1 MNQDGEIT
9 QEPEIPR
16 HVLRKPKNHAAEE
29 KQYAANDKAPEKKF
43 LPRIVTSCGGHLVV
57 FIPNVVSDRVPP
69 RLVCSCRIHLRRPH
83 AKHLQDGSGE
93 NQACPRMQHPRD
105 LPAAQQCR
113 NPEAPRRI
121 ERQAGEHQINIGTR
135 SDPMR
140 QAFMKLVPQ
149 NAPVSE
155 HLVGVTHEFSPPEW
169 MSSSSRD
176 FGPKRR

>member
-1 MNQDGEIT
+1 MNQDREIA
-9 QEPEIPR
+9 QEAETPR
-16 HVLRKPKNHAAEE
+16 HILRKPKNRAAEE
-29 KQYAANDKAPEKKF
+29 KQYAANDKAPEKEF
-43 LPRIVTSCGGHLVV
+43 LPGIVTPRGWHLVV
-57 FIPNVVSDRVPP
+57 FIPDVMSDRVPP
-69 RLVCSCRIHLRRPH
+69 RLVCPCGMHLCRPH
-83 AKHLQDGSGE
+83 AKHFQDSSGE
-93 NQACPRMQHPRD
+93 DQACPRMQHPGD
-105 LPAAQQCR
+105 LPAAQHCR

-135 SDPMR
+135 SDPMC

-155 HLVGVTHEFSPPEW
+155 HLVGVTHEFSPPGW